1 MSFSYFYQFSLMST
15 CMVCDAY
22 TTRKTPYQDKNEKME
37 IKSCK
42 GPKYDEKKAPKTA
55 LFTYLYFMLW
65 LWC

>member
-1 MSFSYFYQFSLMST
+1 
-15 CMVCDAY
+15 MVCDAY